1 MEIQEVGRGVYRV
14 VSGEKVYEVRT
25 SPASC
30 TCPGFRY
37 RRTCKH
43 IEAVLRLADEKQG
56 EIRRRMDE
64 MARRLG
70 WW

>member
-1 MEIQEVGRGVYRV
+1 MEIQEVAQGVYRV
-14 VSGEKVYEVRT
+14 VSGENAYIVRM

-43 IEAVLRLADEKQG
+43 LEAVSRAAGEKQE